1 MDAAHTT
8 WKTFTCHN
16 TGADENLDPFT
27 PAAGIHGAKFQ
38 WGVGETG
45 TGYGISQADDQTS
58 TSLPAGVTWKCRS
71 SLSSLPSGIK
81 TNPCPDGFRLPTY
94 TEWKNVYQNNTITY
108 VGTWDGDYT
117 NYSSGAQIGTGLF
130 LPAAGLRSN
139 CGGSSGFLTNRAYK
153 GYYWSSTPIGN
164 DYYSY
169 LEVESSRVSTSDYS
183 GTLGMSVRCIEQ

>member
-45 TGYGISQADDQTS
+45 TGYGISQADDQTYT
-58 TSLPAGVTWKCRS
+58 TSLGSVPWKC
-71 SLSSLPSGIK
+71 LSSHSDLPSGIK

-94 TEWKNVYQNNTITY
+94 TEWRNVYINNTITY
-108 VGTWDGDYT
+108 VGTWDGGYT

-130 LPAAGLRSN
+130 LPAAGLRTN
-139 CGGSSGFLTNRAYK
+139 CGGSGLSNRGYI
-153 GYYWSSTPIGN
+153 GYYWSSTSDGT
-164 DYYSY
+164 DYYYY
-169 LEVESSRVSTSDYS
+169 LKVESSNVSTRDYS
-183 GTLGMSVRCIEQ
+183 FSLGMSVRCIEK